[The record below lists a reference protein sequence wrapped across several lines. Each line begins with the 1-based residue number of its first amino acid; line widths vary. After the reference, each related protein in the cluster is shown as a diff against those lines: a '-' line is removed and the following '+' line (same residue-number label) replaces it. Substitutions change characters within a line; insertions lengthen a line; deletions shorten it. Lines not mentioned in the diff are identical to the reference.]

1 MPLSPRT
8 LRPAS
13 SGFNPRSISGLAL
26 WLDGADASSLYTT
39 DAGPVTAVSA
49 PTEIS
54 GCALWLDGAD
64 SSAASMT
71 LNGSLVETWK
81 DKSGNG
87 RDFTATGTARPTLTA
102 TAINS
107 RSAVTFNGSSTTMTG
122 NTAAQDVVRNLAGYT
137 VFKVLRTATVAAGER
152 FAFGVGITVLFRS
165 GQTDSRS
172 SIGGRRVGGDT
183 LESVIGTSGELTAGA
198 AFVQSAVVNHTAQ
211 SLTGLRNG
219 MTYAAD
225 TTYMAAGASDNVASS
240 VSVGTQAGGTF
251 GFWNGEI
258 AEIVVFNTALSTAD
272 RARVEAYLAAK
283 WGVSGVHRA
292 ARDEIAPVSSP
303 TELAGCALWLDGDDA
318 TSMFDA
324 TSGGSQVAAGGAVA
338 RWQDKSGNGRHGVQ
352 STSGNRPS
360 LQVEVQNGR
369 SVVRFDGSGDH
380 LATTLADSSQQT
392 FFIVSRAVSPTGGQ
406 RIFSY
411 GADRS
416 AFAGTS
422 EVRWWSGNFS
432 TGASSTSFNVAA
444 GVIASD
450 VSIALFGNGAAGS
463 SGDPANAGSGLASV
477 GSEASTVNS
486 YNGDIA
492 EIVVYNTAL
501 SATDRARVEKYLAN
515 KWGIANVP
523 DPTPPVGYWGDKS
536 GNARHAT
543 QATGAN
549 RPTVSTTTLNGRRTL
564 GFDGSDDRLDIAAL
578 DTTPATVFSVVRHN
592 SGTTTAART
601 PYAFS
606 DGASYIHAQF
616 IQSGA
621 SQMIGLT
628 HNSSRSS
635 FTADKIDVLG
645 ASFLLT
651 SSQSSGG
658 GGLVG
663 RVNGSGLPFTVAV
676 QDAGGANRVGCRFRN
691 SANDQFW
698 NGQIAELLVY
708 QSDLTDA
715 QIARVERY
723 LASRWGIT
731 LAPQVSNADA
741 QDWIN
746 RVYANGGTVSA
757 STAAAVNQFC
767 VDIEAASIRDR
778 FFRLNLFC
786 GGTSGTAAGINSALV
801 PLYRGPSLGG
811 TQYGGTV
818 DTNVGPFV
826 SGDYAESNGLDGD
839 GIGKHLNTGMS
850 PDNMGVPQT
859 VHMAAFKGSGTW
871 NTTREFM
878 GTRDSDDFYTM
889 QCRYPASTI
898 PSMSVLL
905 GGAVA
910 AINDFPIST
919 SASFLIGTRVSS
931 SELYLW
937 QNGTKI
943 ATGATSA
950 TTPGANSHPYMV
962 FTRNVSGTA
971 GASPWEHAM
980 RAYSI
985 GLGLNDDQ
993 AVAYNTAMQAF
1004 QTALNRNA

>member
-13 SGFNPRSISGLAL
+13 SGFNPRQISGLAL

-39 DAGPVTAVSA
+39 DAGPVTAVSS
-49 PTEIS
+49 PLDIS
-54 GCALWLDGAD
+54 GCVLWLDGAD

-71 LNGSLVETWK
+71 LSGSLVETWR

-87 RDFTATGTARPTLTA
+87 NNVTASGGLRPTLTGNA
-102 TAINS
+102 LNS
-107 RSAVTFNGSSTTMTG
+107 RSVLTFGGSQGLTG
-122 NTAAQDVVRNLAGYT
+122 NLTASISTNAYSVFVVCRISGASTNGR
-137 VFKVLRTATVAAGER
+137 VF
-152 FAFGVGITVLFRS
+152 S
-165 GQTDSRS
+165 
-172 SIGGRRVGGDT
+172 
-183 LESVIGTSGELTAGA
+183 TAGA
-198 AFVQSAVVNHTAQ
+198 GNDFASGSVIPCVSN
-211 SLTGLRNG
+211 
-219 MTYAAD
+219 
-225 TTYMAAGASDNVASS
+225 AGALSAFAGTQGTNASGVTGFASYGVFAGVLSSNLVTNSAGGMSVASAAATLS
-240 VSVGTQAGGTF
+240 TAVTRLGVGVAAQGGT
-251 GFWNGEI
+251 GFNTCDI
-258 AEIVVFNTALSTAD
+258 AEIILYPTALSTAD

-283 WGVSGVHRA
+283 WGISGVHRA

-536 GNARHAT
+536 GNARHA

-723 LASRWGIT
+723 LASKWGIT
-731 LAPQVSNADA
+731 LAPIVSNADA

-757 STAAAVNQFC
+757 STASAVNTFC
-767 VDIEAASIRDR
+767 DAIDFGVSGVSIRDR
-778 FFRLNLFC
+778 FYRLNLFC
-786 GGTSGTAAGINSALV
+786 GGGLNACLV
-801 PLYRGPSLGG
+801 PLYRGQSRSGA
-811 TQYGGTV
+811 QYGNAT
-818 DTNVGPFV
+818 DSNVGVLFV
-826 SGDYAESNGLDGD
+826 SGDYSELGPNGGLAG
-839 GIGKHLNTGMS
+839 GGARYLNTGLASNVLSAGDRHLSAYETVRSGGTFQTFLGTDEAGSQRFTLEYGGIGSTIQFGYGAFSANITVTSVSTGAHWIGVNS
-850 PDNMGVPQT
+850 PDTAGQ
-859 VHMAAFKGSGTW
+859 
-871 NTTREFM
+871 
-878 GTRDSDDFYTM
+878 
-889 QCRYPASTI
+889 
-898 PSMSVLL
+898 
-905 GGAVA
+905 
-910 AINDFPIST
+910 
-919 SASFLIGTRVSS
+919 
-931 SELYLW
+931 LYR
-937 QNGTKI
+937 NGTLE
-943 ATGATSA
+943 ASNTQTAQTLSSRNFYVYALNRSDSATSHY
-950 TTPGANSHPYMV
+950 GG
-962 FTRNVSGTA
+962 RLG
-971 GASPWEHAM
+971 
-980 RAYSI
+980 AYSI
-985 GLGLNDDQ
+985 GSAMTASQ
-993 AVAYNTAMQAF
+993 AAAYYNAMQAF
-1004 QTALNRNA
+1004 QTALSRNV